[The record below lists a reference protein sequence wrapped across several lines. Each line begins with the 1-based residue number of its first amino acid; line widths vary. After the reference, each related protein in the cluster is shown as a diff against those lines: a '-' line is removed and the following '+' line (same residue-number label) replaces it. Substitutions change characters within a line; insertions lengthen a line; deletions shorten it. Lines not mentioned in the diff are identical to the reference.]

1 MHTSRCPGL
10 TDTRARAWYT
20 VAFLFTLVQ
29 ASHTAGPFHTVAGP
43 FHTVADPK
51 HTVAGLNAHCSFFHG
66 CSPPHIR
73 FQNTEAIYI
82 KELPA
87 LRALFECYADGG
99 GEHQGTRALGL
110 AATHCLPAYTH

>member
-1 MHTSRCPGL
+1 MGL
-10 TDTRARAWYT
+10 QWCEHSTLL
-20 VAFLFTLVQ
+20 VA
-29 ASHTAGPFHTVAGP
+29 
-43 FHTVADPK
+43 
-51 HTVAGLNAHCSFFHG
+51 CG

-73 FQNTEAIYI
+73 LQSTEAIYI

-110 AATHCLPAYTH
+110 AATH